1 MCECNSQWAQNANN
15 FLQQNA
21 ANLDAMY
28 QVVYYLYINNKC
40 GRENGVYLNDILDY
54 VNNNGYNYNRESFQH
69 EILIPLKR
77 QNILVSLPYPGN
89 SGGIFIPCNIVEI
102 EQAYKQVLNRVLSE
116 LNNINYIVNSLPSIA
131 NLNNIIELIRREIDN
146 L

>member
-1 MCECNSQWAQNANN
+1 MCECNSQWVQNANN
-15 FLQQNA
+15 YLQQNMT
-21 ANLDAMY
+21 NEDAMY
-28 QVVYYLYINNKC
+28 HAVYYLYTYNKC

-89 SGGIFIPCNIVEI
+89 SGGIFIPCSIDEI

-116 LNNINYIVNSLPSIA
+116 LNNISYIANSLPSIA